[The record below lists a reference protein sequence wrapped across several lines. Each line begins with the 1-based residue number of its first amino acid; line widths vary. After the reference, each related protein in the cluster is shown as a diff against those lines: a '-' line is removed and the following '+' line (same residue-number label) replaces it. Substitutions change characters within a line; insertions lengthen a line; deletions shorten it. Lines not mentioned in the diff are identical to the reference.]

1 MLSYYSIRGNV
12 AAYKTIIM
20 GYLGFNAGDLVRVF
34 TSDNH
39 SFLGHVVFTDLVHL
53 HRVIV
58 LSEDGRS
65 VRLNSS
71 MKVELV
77 QSILL

>member
-12 AAYKTIIM
+12 AAYKIIIM
-20 GYLGFNAGDLVRVF
+20 GYLGFKVGDLVRVI

-39 SFLGHVVFTDLVHL
+39 SFLGHVISTDFVNLN
-53 HRVIV
+53 RVIV
-58 LSEDGRS
+58 LDQNGIKI
-65 VRLNSS
+65 RLNSS

-77 QSILL
+77 KSILS